1 MKAKMKKTLTPL
13 PDFNQSFTH
22 SCNNLA
28 SYEQK
33 KNPVPDPNPKRT
45 ITTKGADLSE
55 VSGSSRPQFVEK
67 KANFQTKKQ
76 YGTTLDELKTF
87 ARPNLDDGNRFY
99 EDNRVL
105 YGKFAA

>member
-1 MKAKMKKTLTPL
+1 MERRMKKTRTPL

-45 ITTKGADLSE
+45 ITTKGADLST
-55 VSGSSRPQFVEK
+55 VSGSARPQLVEK
-67 KANFQTKKQ
+67 KANF
-76 YGTTLDELKTF
+76 
-87 ARPNLDDGNRFY
+87 
-99 EDNRVL
+99 
-105 YGKFAA
+105 